1 MFSDDIITSTG
12 EGSSKKLSK
21 RQAVDSI
28 YPELAML
35 ANRALSQQKYMNVK
49 AITGLLRK

>member
-21 RQAVDSI
+21 RKAVDLI